1 MKRRSRLWQ
10 GRRRSRAQAPH
21 KHPQAPARPR
31 RQRSRKRQE
40 TANALQASIS
50 CFRSFS
56 LTFPQSHTESC
67 PPPPPLGLW
76 RARRAWAATLGSRV
90 PWAPADGDKAR
101 TRSRSSGA
109 WPWLGLS
116 RQLLHLHG
124 PRHDLRGKCHAPA
137 QTLIVTLPHTKRA
150 SSMQA
155 SSSWKCTDCSKDPHP
170 PAPLLCVF
178 VFELG
183 QAILDSH
190 RRHPHR
196 QDARKAPEDIAS
208 EASDKLFDSGSVS
221 PSAKKLAAARQGIV
235 EVSLCTPASFSGTA
249 SCRGAFWHTPG
260 QGRTSERWLGE
271 VRRGREH
278 LPLRIHKDS
287 KHKRASE

>member
-1 MKRRSRLWQ
+1 
-10 GRRRSRAQAPH
+10 
-21 KHPQAPARPR
+21 
-31 RQRSRKRQE
+31 
-40 TANALQASIS
+40 
-50 CFRSFS
+50 
-56 LTFPQSHTESC
+56 
-67 PPPPPLGLW
+67 
-76 RARRAWAATLGSRV
+76 
-90 PWAPADGDKAR
+90 
-101 TRSRSSGA
+101 
-109 WPWLGLS
+109 
-116 RQLLHLHG
+116 
-124 PRHDLRGKCHAPA
+124 
-137 QTLIVTLPHTKRA
+137 
-150 SSMQA
+150 MQA

-170 PAPLLCVF
+170 PPPLLRVF

-196 QDARKAPEDIAS
+196 QDTRKAPEDIAS

-260 QGRTSERWLGE
+260 QGRTSERWLVE

-278 LPLRIHKDS
+278 LPLRTHKDS
-287 KHKRASE
+287 KQACFRMIIQWEVALTNDSSLGFGGNTLAGSRPMLFPRTTSTAEVAAKLIQALLSHPTYKSSRKSQLHDTARC